1 MGELPTVVSAYTELG
16 ILGLLAVIFVLLVW
30 KSFGHKHE
38 DDNWKKGK
46 IDKKDEI
53 LEDDKQKISNQ
64 LQNLTEIFIKQSEES
79 RKSEQERQDAL
90 LKMQETLIDKI
101 VNGVTSHSLSHDE
114 NKRLTIVNQDI
125 DIILQDIL
133 IETDASRVDLVQYH
147 NGGKGINKQAFLKMS
162 MTNEKIQLGVKPFIQ
177 DFKDQFRSV
186 LGYFV
191 NEINDKG
198 YCDITDVDTVA
209 EKDVGMYEF
218 MKNRGIEAKFGY
230 GIKNG
235 EGTTIAF
242 ICVEY
247 INKVDVNVEKV
258 HSSLKEHFREVE
270 RLLNT

>member
-1 MGELPTVVSAYTELG
+1 M
-16 ILGLLAVIFVLLVW
+16 
-30 KSFGHKHE
+30 
-38 DDNWKKGK
+38 
-46 IDKKDEI
+46 
-53 LEDDKQKISNQ
+53 
-64 LQNLTEIFIKQSEES
+64 
-79 RKSEQERQDAL
+79 
-90 LKMQETLIDKI
+90 
-101 VNGVTSHSLSHDE
+101 
-114 NKRLTIVNQDI
+114 TIVNQDI

-133 IETDASRVDLVQYH
+133 IETNASRVDLVQYH

-230 GIKNG
+230 GIKNS

-247 INKVDVNVEKV
+247 IDKTTVNIDKI